1 MSVLLDAHG
10 CCHLVVGRKVEALG
24 WARWTGYT
32 ACMDSVR
39 FGRVLGIGTR
49 LAAKTVA
56 AAVDAAAAQP
66 PAAKTS
72 EVEGKSMPG
81 APAQQ
86 RVASTVA
93 PVPQAGTQVRAQ
105 EIKAQVQQAQAQ
117 VKKTG
122 AGIKQGGKRFGEAV
136 WGPFVRLSG
145 VLWLEFTGVFFGVF
159 ALSAGIGAWK
169 LRGAVHGAAANGDSH
184 MRFLL
189 TVGMALLFGYF
200 CVSSFIKAARRER
213 RR

>member
-1 MSVLLDAHG
+1 MSHG
-10 CCHLVVGRKVEALG
+10 CRHLVVGCKVEALG

-49 LAAKTVA
+49 LAAKTVV
-56 AAVDAAAAQP
+56 AAVGAAAAP
-66 PAAKTS
+66 NPSAKTS
-72 EVEGKSMPG
+72 EVEGKSLPE

-86 RVASTVA
+86 RVVSTAA
-93 PVPQAGTQVRAQ
+93 PMPQVGTQVV
-105 EIKAQVQQAQAQ
+105 AQVQQAQAQ

-189 TVGMALLFGYF
+189 TLGMALVFAYF
-200 CVSSFIKAARRER
+200 CVSSFIRAARRER

>member
-1 MSVLLDAHG
+1 
-10 CCHLVVGRKVEALG
+10 
-24 WARWTGYT
+24 
-32 ACMDSVR
+32 MDSVR

-49 LAAKTVA
+49 LAAKTVV
-56 AAVDAAAAQP
+56 AAVDAAAAP
-66 PAAKTS
+66 NPSAKTPV
-72 EVEGKSMPG
+72 VEGKSLPQ

-86 RVASTVA
+86 RVVSTAA
-93 PVPQAGTQVRAQ
+93 PMPQVRTQVG
-105 EIKAQVQQAQAQ
+105 AQVRQAQAQ
-117 VKKTG
+117 VKKTR

-189 TVGMALLFGYF
+189 TLGMALLFGYF
-200 CVSSFIKAARRER
+200 CVSSFIRAARRER

>member
-1 MSVLLDAHG
+1 
-10 CCHLVVGRKVEALG
+10 
-24 WARWTGYT
+24 
-32 ACMDSVR
+32 MDSVR

-49 LAAKTVA
+49 LAAKTVV
-56 AAVDAAAAQP
+56 AAVDAAASP
-66 PAAKTS
+66 NPSAKTS
-72 EVEGKSMPG
+72 EVEGKSLPG

-86 RVASTVA
+86 RIVATAA
-93 PVPQAGTQVRAQ
+93 PMPQVGTQVRTQ
-105 EIKAQVQQAQAQ
+105 VGAQVQQAQAQ

-189 TVGMALLFGYF
+189 TLGMALVFAYF
-200 CVSSFIKAARRER
+200 CVSSFIRAARRER

>member
-1 MSVLLDAHG
+1 MAARRTGAPS
-10 CCHLVVGRKVEALG
+10 EQQLG
-24 WARWTGYT
+24 MTH
-32 ACMDSVR
+32 M
-39 FGRVLGIGTR
+39 
-49 LAAKTVA
+49 
-56 AAVDAAAAQP
+56 VD
-66 PAAKTS
+66 PATERREFQQQS
-72 EVEGKSMPG
+72 EVISGTERREDQKSPKDR
-81 APAQQ
+81 Q
-86 RVASTVA
+86 R
-93 PVPQAGTQVRAQ
+93 
-105 EIKAQVQQAQAQ
+105 AQVQQAQAQ

>member
-1 MSVLLDAHG
+1 MSHG
-10 CCHLVVGRKVEALG
+10 CCHLEVGCKVEALG

-32 ACMDSVR
+32 AYMDSVR

-49 LAAKTVA
+49 LAAKTVV
-56 AAVDAAAAQP
+56 AAVDAAASP
-66 PAAKTS
+66 NPSAKTS
-72 EVEGKSMPG
+72 GVEGQSLPQ

-86 RVASTVA
+86 RVVSTAA
-93 PVPQAGTQVRAQ
+93 PMPQVRTQVR
-105 EIKAQVQQAQAQ
+105 AQVQQAQAQ

-189 TVGMALLFGYF
+189 TLGMALVFAYF
-200 CVSSFIKAARRER
+200 CVSSFIRAARRER

>member
-1 MSVLLDAHG
+1 MSVLLDVSRLLP
-10 CCHLVVGRKVEALG
+10 LVVGCKVEALG

-49 LAAKTVA
+49 LAAKTVV
-56 AAVDAAAAQP
+56 AAVDAAAAP
-66 PAAKTS
+66 NPSAKTPV
-72 EVEGKSMPG
+72 VEGKSLPQ

-86 RVASTVA
+86 RVVSTAA
-93 PVPQAGTQVRAQ
+93 PMPQVRTQVGTQVV
-105 EIKAQVQQAQAQ
+105 AQVQQAQAQ

-189 TVGMALLFGYF
+189 TLGMALVFAYF
-200 CVSSFIKAARRER
+200 CVSSFIRAARRER